1 MNIREIILDSK
12 EILDKI
18 DNGVES
24 FNLTDLSNTLGIEID
39 FLMEM
44 LENENIIIG
53 NNSISGDLIKQILL
67 KEPETSS
74 SPKNLRE
81 LIISSD
87 YLLNS
92 LNNKDGKDFIRLNKM
107 CRSLQ
112 MGVKNL
118 IPLFKSEGLEIEPNP
133 NFRIKKE
140 VLLDLIAPEID
151 FSEKN
156 KNQILIELE
165 EKINNTQ
172 ETVYTKSV
180 VLNQFIRSEQIREFA
195 KIRANGICELCDT
208 NAPFKDKYGK
218 PYLESHH
225 IIYLSKGGRD
235 SIENV
240 AALCPNCHRKI
251 HNLNLETDIKKLLEK
266 RN

>member
-12 EILDKI
+12 EILYEIDK
-18 DNGVES
+18 GVEN
-24 FNLTDLSNTLGIEID
+24 FTLDNLSKTLGVEIS

-44 LENENIIIG
+44 LENENIVIR
-53 NNSISGDLIKQILL
+53 NNSISRDLLNQIIL

-81 LIISSD
+81 LILSSD
-87 YLLNS
+87 NLISVLNRE
-92 LNNKDGKDFIRLNKM
+92 DGKDYVRINRL
-107 CRSLQ
+107 CRNFQ

-118 IPLFKSEGLEIEPNP
+118 IIIFKSEGLEIEPNP
-133 NFRIKKE
+133 NGRVKKE
-140 VLLDLIAPEID
+140 ILLNLIAPKLD
-151 FSEKN
+151 YSEKN
-156 KNQILIELE
+156 KNKILEELE
-165 EKINNTQ
+165 EKINNID
-172 ETVYTKSV
+172 ETVYAKSV

-195 KIRANGICELCDT
+195 KIRANGICELCET

-225 IIYLSKGGRD
+225 IVYLSKGGRD

-251 HNLNLETDIKKLLEK
+251 HNLNLESDIQKLLEK